1 MLSGW
6 RTKLQSLRQ
15 AKCKMKTEIKK
26 ATDDVINQA
35 AGLISA
41 GEVVGMPTETVY
53 GLAADAT
60 NIQAVK
66 HIFEVKGRP
75 QDNPLIVHISS
86 YNMLEFV
93 AKEIPSGARKLMNAF
108 WPGPLTIVLP
118 KSDNIPDTVSAGL
131 DTVGVRVPGSNAA
144 LKFIEACGVPI
155 AAPSANTSGKPSPT
169 TAEHVKLDLNGKI
182 PLIIDG
188 GACQKGVESTVITV
202 ENDLVTILRP
212 GFITAEDFISEGF
225 EAEYSKGVFDELKTD
240 EKVLSPGLKY
250 KHYSPKANVILLD
263 GEYEKVYE
271 FAKSINDKETYFLL
285 YNDDENFPCPHLSYG
300 STDKEQALNI
310 YNKLREFDE
319 LNVKTVY
326 AMCPVMSGVG
336 KAVYNRML
344 RSAGFEV
351 IKL

>member
-1 MLSGW
+1 
-6 RTKLQSLRQ
+6 
-15 AKCKMKTEIKK
+15 MKTEIKK
-26 ATDDVINQA
+26 ATDEVLEYA
-35 AGLISA
+35 ANLIKS

-60 NIQAVK
+60 NVKAVE
-66 HIFEVKGRP
+66 HIFKVKGRP

-86 YNMLEFV
+86 YDMLDFV
-93 AKEIPSGARKLMNAF
+93 VNNVPSDAKKLMEAF

-118 KSDNIPDTVSAGL
+118 KSQNIPDTVSAGL
-131 DTVGVRVPGSNAA
+131 STVGVRMPSSTAA
-144 LKFIEACGVPI
+144 LKFIEACKVPI

-169 TAEHVKLDLNGKI
+169 TAEHVKLDMDGKI

-202 ENDLVTILRP
+202 KDNLVTILRP

-225 EAEYSKGVFDELKTD
+225 DAVYSKGVFDELKTD
-240 EKVLSPGLKY
+240 EKVLSPGMKY
-250 KHYSPKANVILLD
+250 KHYSPKANVILID
-263 GEYEKVYE
+263 GGYEKVVD
-271 FAKSINDKETYFLL
+271 FAKTVTDTNTYFLI
-285 YNDDENFPCPHLSYG
+285 YNDDENFPCKYLSYG
-300 STDKEQALNI
+300 DTDKQQAKNI

-319 LNVKTVY
+319 LNAKTVY
-326 AMCPVMSGVG
+326 AMCPVMSGIG

-351 IKL
+351 IRL